1 MKKTNKK
8 QNIHKISF
16 INKIILAAIFI
27 FIIYSI
33 YNMINN
39 NNNTSPNNTLSNDLQ
54 GLSSDELKL
63 LNPNNFDSLGN
74 LLDQGIR
81 DKEWEKATLQKLLD
95 QF

>member
-54 GLSSDELKL
+54 DLSSNEQKL
-63 LNPNNFDSLGN
+63 LDPSNFDSLGN
-74 LLDQGIR
+74 LLDEDIR
-81 DKEWEKATLQKLLD
+81 NKEWEKRTLQELLD
-95 QF
+95 QL